1 MAKKDLMSS
10 LQKIA
15 SESVLGN
22 TIPEAKDQELIDTQD
37 VAKIKQVAEVA
48 SKMYPNNPT
57 SRFNYW
63 KKNIDIAGMSN
74 NARNEYWKT
83 YQNIHPRGLEG
94 AQSDFVNVTLNEI
107 NLINGV
113 SNKEFFLRDRIDN
126 SPEWAKTILEPELA
140 KLSTTVANANLSKA
154 NQVYSKSL
162 SDKINNFILQNDL
175 DPDVSVE
182 QHTAD
187 FVRLEQLNLFDVA
200 NVVNGRIGIYG
211 QSNQFIPGFAVENRQ
226 QVFPKDQFGAPSFAE
241 QVLVRD
247 SAINPI
253 KQAVDMKLSAQRS
266 AISRQERQSAM
277 EATKLL
283 EQGFYTIDRWG
294 EAFSINAESSP
305 QDQIIRGLK
314 GEIASKRIT
323 NEQELAE
330 SIYTAMSKYPT
341 MFGDLNGE
349 KQ

>member
-15 SESVLGN
+15 SESVTG
-22 TIPEAKDQELIDTQD
+22 TVIPEAKEQELIDTQD
-37 VAKIKQVAEVA
+37 VAKIKQIAEVA
-48 SKMYPNNPT
+48 NRMYPNNPDR
-57 SRFNYW
+57 RFSYW
-63 KKNIDIAGMSN
+63 KKNISIDGMSN
-74 NARNEYWKT
+74 IARNEYWKT
-83 YQNIHPRGLEG
+83 YQNIHPRGLDG
-94 AQSDFVNVTLNEI
+94 AKSDFVNVTLNEI
-107 NLINGV
+107 NLIGGV

-126 SPEWAKTILEPELA
+126 SPAWAKEVLEPELA

-154 NQVYSKSL
+154 SQVYSKSL
-162 SDKINNFILQNDL
+162 EEKVNSFILQNDL

-211 QSNQFIPGFAVENRQ
+211 QNNQFIPGFAVENRQ
-226 QVFPKDQFGAPSFAE
+226 QIFPKDQFGAPSFVE

-247 SAINPI
+247 NAINPI
-253 KQAVDMKLSAQRS
+253 KQAVDLKLAAQRS

-283 EQGFYTIDRWG
+283 EQGFYSIDRWG
-294 EAFSINAESSP
+294 EAFSINSESNP

-330 SIYTAMSKYPT
+330 SIYTAMTKYPT
-341 MFGDLNGE
+341 MFGDLNGT
-349 KQ
+349 K

>member
-15 SESVLGN
+15 SESVSG
-22 TIPEAKDQELIDTQD
+22 TISISTKEQELIDKQD
-37 VAKIKQVAEVA
+37 IAKIKQVSEVA
-48 SKMYPNNPT
+48 SKMYPNNPV

-63 KKNIDIAGMSN
+63 KKNINVDGMSN
-74 NARNEYWKT
+74 NARNEYWQT
-83 YQNIHPRGLEG
+83 YQNIHPRGIEG
-94 AQSDFVNVTLNEI
+94 AQSDFVNVTLNEV

-126 SPEWAKTILEPELA
+126 SPAWARTVLEPELA

-200 NVVNGRIGIYG
+200 NVINGRIGIYG
-211 QSNQFIPGFAVENRQ
+211 QNNQFIPGFAVENRQ

-266 AISRQERQSAM
+266 VISMQERQSAM

-283 EQGFYTIDRWG
+283 EQGFYALDRWG
-294 EAFSINAESSP
+294 EAFSINAESNP

-341 MFGDLNGE
+341 MFGDLNGTTE
-349 KQ
+349 

>member
-15 SESVLGN
+15 SESVSG
-22 TIPEAKDQELIDTQD
+22 TISISTKEQELIDKQD
-37 VAKIKQVAEVA
+37 IAKIKQVSEVA
-48 SKMYPNNPT
+48 SKMYPNNPA

-63 KKNIDIAGMSN
+63 KKNINVDGMSN
-74 NARNEYWKT
+74 NARNEYWQT
-83 YQNIHPRGLEG
+83 YQNIHPRGIEG

-126 SPEWAKTILEPELA
+126 SPAWARTVLEPELA

-200 NVVNGRIGIYG
+200 NVINGRIGIYG
-211 QSNQFIPGFAVENRQ
+211 QNNQFIPGFAVENRQ

-266 AISRQERQSAM
+266 AISMQERQSAM

-283 EQGFYTIDRWG
+283 EKGFYTLDRWG
-294 EAFSINAESSP
+294 EAFSINAESNP
-305 QDQIIRGLK
+305 QDQIIRGFK
-314 GEIASKRIT
+314 GEISSKRIT

-341 MFGDLNGE
+341 MFGDLNGTT
-349 KQ
+349 K

>member
-10 LQKIA
+10 LQRIA
-15 SESVLGN
+15 SESVSGAVVVS
-22 TIPEAKDQELIDTQD
+22 TTEQDLIDKQD
-37 VAKIKQVAEVA
+37 VAKIKQVAELA
-48 SKMYPNNPT
+48 FKMYPNNPA

-63 KKNIDIAGMSN
+63 KKNINIDGMSN
-74 NARNEYWKT
+74 TARNEYWQT
-83 YQNIHPRGLEG
+83 YQNIHPKGTEG
-94 AQSDFVNVTLNEI
+94 AQSDFVNVTLNEV
-107 NLINGV
+107 NLIGGV
-113 SNKEFFLRDRIDN
+113 SDKEFFLRDRIDN
-126 SPEWAKTILEPELA
+126 SPAWARSVLEPELA

-162 SDKINNFILQNDL
+162 SNKINNFILQNDL

-200 NVVNGRIGIYG
+200 NIVNGRIGIYG
-211 QSNQFIPGFAVENRQ
+211 ENTGFIPGFAVENRQ
-226 QVFPKDQFGAPSFAE
+226 QVFPNDQFGSPSFAE

-253 KQAVDMKLSAQRS
+253 KQAVDMKLSSQRS

-277 EATKLL
+277 EATRLL
-283 EQGFYTIDRWG
+283 EQGFYTLDRWG
-294 EAFSINAESSP
+294 EAFSINAESNP

-341 MFGDLNGE
+341 MFGDLTNGNI
-349 KQ
+349 

>member
-15 SESVLGN
+15 SESVSG
-22 TIPEAKDQELIDTQD
+22 TISISTKEQELIDKQD
-37 VAKIKQVAEVA
+37 IAKIKQVSEVA
-48 SKMYPNNPT
+48 FKMYPNNPV

-63 KKNIDIAGMSN
+63 KKNINVDGMSN
-74 NARNEYWKT
+74 NARNEYWQT
-83 YQNIHPRGLEG
+83 YQNIHPKGIEG
-94 AQSDFVNVTLNEI
+94 AQSDFVNVTLNEV
-107 NLINGV
+107 NLIRGV

-126 SPEWAKTILEPELA
+126 SPAWARTVLEPELA

-200 NVVNGRIGIYG
+200 NVINGRIGIYG
-211 QSNQFIPGFAVENRQ
+211 QNNQFIPGFAVENRQ

-266 AISRQERQSAM
+266 AISMQERQSAM

-283 EQGFYTIDRWG
+283 EQGFYTLDRWG
-294 EAFSINAESSP
+294 EAFSINAESNP

-314 GEIASKRIT
+314 GEISSKRIT

-341 MFGDLNGE
+341 MFGDLNGTTE
-349 KQ
+349 

>member
-10 LQKIA
+10 LQQIA
-15 SESVLGN
+15 SESVSGAVVIA
-22 TIPEAKDQELIDTQD
+22 TKEQELIDKQD
-37 VAKIKQVAEVA
+37 IAKIKQVSEVA
-48 SKMYPNNPT
+48 SKMYPNNPV

-63 KKNIDIAGMSN
+63 KKNINVDGMSN
-74 NARNEYWKT
+74 NARNEYWQT
-83 YQNIHPRGLEG
+83 YQNIHPRGIEG
-94 AQSDFVNVTLNEI
+94 AQSDFVNVTLNEV
-107 NLINGV
+107 NLIGGV

-126 SPEWAKTILEPELA
+126 SPAWARTVLEPELA

-200 NVVNGRIGIYG
+200 NVINGRIGIYG
-211 QSNQFIPGFAVENRQ
+211 QNNQFIPGFAVENRQ

-266 AISRQERQSAM
+266 VISMQERQSAM

-283 EQGFYTIDRWG
+283 EQGFYALDRWG
-294 EAFSINAESSP
+294 EAFSINAESNP

-341 MFGDLNGE
+341 MFGDLNGTTE
-349 KQ
+349 

>member
-15 SESVLGN
+15 SESISGN
-22 TIPEAKDQELIDTQD
+22 IIPEAKDQELIDTQD

-48 SKMYPNNPT
+48 SKMYPNNPA

-253 KQAVDMKLSAQRS
+253 KQAIDMKLSAQRS

-314 GEIASKRIT
+314 GEISSKRIT

-341 MFGDLNGE
+341 MFGDLNGTTE
-349 KQ
+349 

>member
-10 LQKIA
+10 LQQIA
-15 SESVLGN
+15 SESVSGAVVI
-22 TIPEAKDQELIDTQD
+22 TTKEQELIDKQD
-37 VAKIKQVAEVA
+37 IAKIKQVSEVA
-48 SKMYPNNPT
+48 SKMYPNNPV

-63 KKNIDIAGMSN
+63 KKNINVDGMSN
-74 NARNEYWKT
+74 NARNEYWQT
-83 YQNIHPRGLEG
+83 YQNIHPRGIEG
-94 AQSDFVNVTLNEI
+94 AQSDFVNVTLNEV
-107 NLINGV
+107 NLIGGV

-126 SPEWAKTILEPELA
+126 SPAWARTVLEPELA

-200 NVVNGRIGIYG
+200 NVINGRIGIYG
-211 QSNQFIPGFAVENRQ
+211 QNNQFIPGFAVENRQ

-266 AISRQERQSAM
+266 VISMQERQSAM

-283 EQGFYTIDRWG
+283 EQGFYALDRWG
-294 EAFSINAESSP
+294 EAFSINAESNP

-341 MFGDLNGE
+341 MFGDLNGTTE
-349 KQ
+349 

>member
-10 LQKIA
+10 LQQIA
-15 SESVLGN
+15 SESVSGAI
-22 TIPEAKDQELIDTQD
+22 TVSTKEQELIDTQD
-37 VAKIKQVAEVA
+37 IAKIKQAAEVA
-48 SKMYPNNPT
+48 TKMYPNNPA

-63 KKNIDIAGMSN
+63 KKNINIDGMSN

-83 YQNIHPRGLEG
+83 YQNIHPRGIEG

-107 NLINGV
+107 NLISGV
-113 SNKEFFLRDRIDN
+113 SNKEFFLRDRLDN
-126 SPEWAKTILEPELA
+126 SPTWARSVLEPELA

-162 SDKINNFILQNDL
+162 SDKVNNFILQNDL

-211 QSNQFIPGFAVENRQ
+211 QDNQFIPGFAVENRQ

-283 EQGFYTIDRWG
+283 EQGFYTLDRWG
-294 EAFSINAESSP
+294 EAFSINAESNP

-341 MFGDLNGE
+341 MFGDLNGTTE
-349 KQ
+349 

>member
-15 SESVLGN
+15 SESVSG
-22 TIPEAKDQELIDTQD
+22 TVVVSTKEQELIDTQD

-48 SKMYPNNPT
+48 AKMYPNNPAN
-57 SRFNYW
+57 RFNYW
-63 KKNIDIAGMSN
+63 KKNINIDGMSN

-83 YQNIHPRGLEG
+83 YQNIHPRGIEG
-94 AQSDFVNVTLNEI
+94 AQSDFINVTLNEV
-107 NLINGV
+107 NLIGGV
-113 SNKEFFLRDRIDN
+113 SNKEFFLRDRLDN
-126 SPEWAKTILEPELA
+126 SPAWARTMLEPELA

-162 SDKINNFILQNDL
+162 SDKVNNFILQNDL

-211 QSNQFIPGFAVENRQ
+211 ENTGFIPGFAVENRQ
-226 QVFPKDQFGAPSFAE
+226 QVFPKDQFGTPSFAE

-283 EQGFYTIDRWG
+283 EQGFYTLDRWG
-294 EAFSINAESSP
+294 EAFSINAESNP

-341 MFGDLNGE
+341 MFGDLNGTTE
-349 KQ
+349 

>member
-10 LQKIA
+10 LQQIA
-15 SESVLGN
+15 SESVSGAVVVS
-22 TIPEAKDQELIDTQD
+22 TKEQELIDTQD
-37 VAKIKQVAEVA
+37 VAKIKQTAEMA
-48 SKMYPNNPT
+48 TKMYPNNPA
-57 SRFNYW
+57 SRFKYW
-63 KKNIDIAGMSN
+63 KKNINIDGMSN

-83 YQNIHPRGLEG
+83 YQNIHPRGIEG
-94 AQSDFVNVTLNEI
+94 AQSDFVNVTLNET

-126 SPEWAKTILEPELA
+126 SPAWARAVLEPELA

-162 SDKINNFILQNDL
+162 SSKVNNFILQNDL

-200 NVVNGRIGIYG
+200 SVVNGRIGIYG
-211 QSNQFIPGFAVENRQ
+211 QNNQFVPGFAVENRQ
-226 QVFPKDQFGAPSFAE
+226 QIFPKDQFGAPSFAE

-253 KQAVDMKLSAQRS
+253 KQAVDMKLAAQRS
-266 AISRQERQSAM
+266 VIARQERQSAM

-283 EQGFYTIDRWG
+283 EKGFYTIDRWG
-294 EAFSINAESSP
+294 EAFSINAESNP

-314 GEIASKRIT
+314 GEISSKRIT

-330 SIYTAMSKYPT
+330 SIYTAMSKYPS
-341 MFGDLNGE
+341 MFGDLNGTTE
-349 KQ
+349 

>member
-15 SESVLGN
+15 SESVSGEVVIS
-22 TIPEAKDQELIDTQD
+22 TKEQELIDKQD
-37 VAKIKQVAEVA
+37 IAKIKQVSEVA
-48 SKMYPNNPT
+48 SKMYPNNPA

-63 KKNIDIAGMSN
+63 KKNINVDGMSN

-83 YQNIHPRGLEG
+83 YQNIHPRGIEG
-94 AQSDFVNVTLNEI
+94 AQSDFINVTLNEI
-107 NLINGV
+107 NLIRGV

-126 SPEWAKTILEPELA
+126 SPAWARTVLEPELA

-200 NVVNGRIGIYG
+200 NVINGRIGIYG
-211 QSNQFIPGFAVENRQ
+211 QNNQFIPGFAVENRQ

-266 AISRQERQSAM
+266 AISMQERQSAM

-283 EQGFYTIDRWG
+283 EQGFYTLDRWG
-294 EAFSINAESSP
+294 EAFSINAESNQ

-341 MFGDLNGE
+341 MFGDLNGTTE
-349 KQ
+349 

>member
-15 SESVLGN
+15 SESVSGT
-22 TIPEAKDQELIDTQD
+22 TIPEAKEQDMIDIQD

-48 SKMYPNNPT
+48 SNMYPNNPA

-63 KKNIDIAGMSN
+63 KKNINIDGMSN
-74 NARNEYWKT
+74 NARNTYWKT
-83 YQNIHPRGLEG
+83 YENMHPRGLEG

-126 SPEWAKTILEPELA
+126 SPTWARSVLEPELA

-162 SDKINNFILQNDL
+162 SDKVNNFILKNDL

-187 FVRLEQLNLFDVA
+187 FVRLEQLNLFDIA

-211 QSNQFIPGFAVENRQ
+211 QNTGFIPGFAVENRQ

-266 AISRQERQSAM
+266 VISMQERQAAM
-277 EATKLL
+277 ESTKLL
-283 EQGFYTIDRWG
+283 EQGFYTLDRWG

-305 QDQIIRGLK
+305 QDQIMRGLK

-330 SIYTAMSKYPT
+330 SIYTAMTKYPN
-341 MFGDLNGE
+341 MFGDLNGKTE
-349 KQ
+349 

>member
-15 SESVLGN
+15 SESVSG
-22 TIPEAKDQELIDTQD
+22 TIAISTKEQELIDKQD
-37 VAKIKQVAEVA
+37 IAKIKQVSEVA
-48 SKMYPNNPT
+48 FKMYPNNPV

-63 KKNIDIAGMSN
+63 KKNINVDGMSN
-74 NARNEYWKT
+74 NARNEYWQT
-83 YQNIHPRGLEG
+83 YQNIHPRGIEG
-94 AQSDFVNVTLNEI
+94 AQSDFVNVTLNEV

-126 SPEWAKTILEPELA
+126 SPAWARTVLEPELA

-154 NQVYSKSL
+154 NQIYSKSL

-200 NVVNGRIGIYG
+200 NVINGRIGIYG
-211 QSNQFIPGFAVENRQ
+211 QNNQFIPGFAVENRQ

-266 AISRQERQSAM
+266 AISMQERQSAM

-283 EQGFYTIDRWG
+283 EQGFYTLDRWG
-294 EAFSINAESSP
+294 EAFSINAESNP

-314 GEIASKRIT
+314 GEISSKRIT

-341 MFGDLNGE
+341 MFGDLNGTTE
-349 KQ
+349 